1 MKSAMLN
8 YDESGIRKK
17 TGCPIEG
24 QPVGGRK
31 PNQLHANDQVL
42 SNRMPVV
49 HFTMALLYQQ
59 EA

>member
-1 MKSAMLN
+1 MLKD
-8 YDESGIRKK
+8 DESGIRKK

-24 QPVGGRK
+24 QPVGGRN
-31 PNQLHANDQVL
+31 PNQLHANHQAL